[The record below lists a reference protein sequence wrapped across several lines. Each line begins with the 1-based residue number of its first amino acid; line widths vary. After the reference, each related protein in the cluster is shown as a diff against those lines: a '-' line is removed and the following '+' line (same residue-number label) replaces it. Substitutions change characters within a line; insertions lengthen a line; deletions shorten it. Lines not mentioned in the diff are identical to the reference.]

1 MHEKRN
7 RVNLTGLWVSD
18 DGRRLSGKMREA
30 ATLPA
35 GTRITVWKNGPDS
48 SVPFNLVAMLPE
60 EAAPSSAASPIADDD
75 VPFF

>member
-1 MHEKRN
+1 MYEKRKK
-7 RVNLTGLWVSD
+7 VKLTGLWVSD
-18 DGRRLSGKMREA
+18 DGRRLSGSMREA

-35 GTRITVWKNGPDS
+35 GTRITVWKNEPDS
-48 SVPFNLVAMLPE
+48 SVPFNVVAEIPE